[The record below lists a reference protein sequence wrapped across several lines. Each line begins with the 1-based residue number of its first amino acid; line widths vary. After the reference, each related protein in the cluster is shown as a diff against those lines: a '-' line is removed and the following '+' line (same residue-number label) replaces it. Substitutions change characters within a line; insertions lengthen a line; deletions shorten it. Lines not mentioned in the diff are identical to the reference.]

1 MGQSGIIPWT
11 GSSRAVFE
19 GKEQSRGRRRT
30 RKGGGGVIICQVAN
44 CREEHACDRMPYK
57 EPFIHCRR
65 PGERHDR
72 DELILGW
79 RLKPD
84 GRILGPIAH
93 S

>member
-1 MGQSGIIPWT
+1 MI
-11 GSSRAVFE
+11 RE
-19 GKEQSRGRRRT
+19 
-30 RKGGGGVIICQVAN
+30 GGGRVIICQVAN
-44 CREEHACDRMPYK
+44 CREEHAYDRMPYK
-57 EPFIHCRR
+57 EPFIRCRR
-65 PGERHDR
+65 PGEMHDR